1 MGEQKFRLIH
11 TMIARAVG
19 ASLRTHGTRSL
30 ATEAPVRL
38 HGLDGRYAAS
48 LWKVASEKGDLAKVE
63 KDLGGFKSHMGSE
76 AVQQLLSNPSIPKNS
91 KIDAVQALME
101 KSGYTESTK
110 NFFAI
115 VAENGRLQE
124 TGAIIEKFEEL
135 QRAAKGEM
143 YAEVTV
149 ADELTDKQKKS
160 LQKSLNG
167 FIDKGQKL
175 SMSVKVKPEIL
186 GGLIVDV
193 GDKHI
198 NMSIL
203 ARIQQLQQ
211 VINAPI

>member
-1 MGEQKFRLIH
+1 MGGSWSEPSYPRHPI
-11 TMIARAVG
+11 
-19 ASLRTHGTRSL
+19 L

-38 HGLDGRYAAS
+38 HGLDGRYATS

>member
-19 ASLRTHGTRSL
+19 ASLRTHGTRAM

-38 HGLDGRYAAS
+38 HGLDGRYATS
-48 LWKVASEKGDLAKVE
+48 LWRVATDKGETAKVE
-63 KDLGGFKSHMGSE
+63 KDLNGFKSHMGSE
-76 AVQQLLSNPSIPKNS
+76 AVQQLLTNPSIPKNS
-91 KIDAVQALME
+91 KIDAVSALME
-101 KSGYTESTK
+101 KSGYCDSTK

-115 VAENGRLQE
+115 VAENGRLKE
-124 TGAIIEKFEEL
+124 IEAIIGKFDEL

-149 ADELTDKQKKS
+149 ADELTDKQKKA
-160 LQKSLNG
+160 LQKSLG
-167 FIDKGQKL
+167 AFITKGQKL
-175 SMSVKVKPEIL
+175 SMNVQVKPEIL

-193 GDKHI
+193 GDKHV

-203 ARIQQLQQ
+203 SRIQQLQQ
-211 VINAPI
+211 LISQPI

>member
-1 MGEQKFRLIH
+1 MGSRVFVLIH

-38 HGLDGRYAAS
+38 HGLDGRYATS

-63 KDLGGFKSHMGSE
+63 KDLGGFKSHMGS
-76 AVQQLLSNPSIPKNS
+76 
-91 KIDAVQALME
+91 DAVQALME

>member
-1 MGEQKFRLIH
+1 MGEQSFVLIH

-19 ASLRTHGTRSL
+19 ASLRTHGTR
-30 ATEAPVRL
+30 
-38 HGLDGRYAAS
+38 S

-124 TGAIIEKFEEL
+124 TGAII
-135 QRAAKGEM
+135 
-143 YAEVTV
+143 
-149 ADELTDKQKKS
+149 
-160 LQKSLNG
+160 
-167 FIDKGQKL
+167 
-175 SMSVKVKPEIL
+175 
-186 GGLIVDV
+186 
-193 GDKHI
+193 
-198 NMSIL
+198 
-203 ARIQQLQQ
+203 
-211 VINAPI
+211 

>member
-1 MGEQKFRLIH
+1 MGEQSFVLIH

-38 HGLDGRYAAS
+38 HGLDGRYATS

-101 KSGYTESTK
+101 KSGYSESTK

-124 TGAIIEKFEEL
+124 TEAIIEKFEEL

-149 ADELTDKQKKS
+149 ADELTDK

>member
-1 MGEQKFRLIH
+1 MGAGMLSQ
-11 TMIARAVG
+11 AVRR
-19 ASLRTHGTRSL
+19 ASLRAASSRSL
-30 ATEAPVRL
+30 TTDVSVPVTL
-38 HGLDGRYAAS
+38 HGLDGRYATS

-167 FIDKGQKL
+167 FIAKGPKL